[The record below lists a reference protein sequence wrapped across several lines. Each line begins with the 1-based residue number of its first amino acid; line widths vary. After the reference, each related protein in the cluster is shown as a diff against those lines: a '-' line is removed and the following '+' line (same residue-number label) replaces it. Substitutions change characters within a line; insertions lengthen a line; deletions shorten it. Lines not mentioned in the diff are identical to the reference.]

1 MSSPQNNFVVR
12 AFMKLDF
19 SSLTLFSENCA
30 TFTSRVESE
39 ERRTF
44 LLSIDIATVLSRDLI
59 EMETT
64 VESGT
69 TSGRTFKL

>member
-1 MSSPQNNFVVR
+1 
-12 AFMKLDF
+12 MKLDF

-30 TFTSRVESE
+30 TFTSSLASDD
-39 ERRTF
+39 RRTF
-44 LLSIDIATVLSRDLI
+44 LLSMDIATTLSLDRI